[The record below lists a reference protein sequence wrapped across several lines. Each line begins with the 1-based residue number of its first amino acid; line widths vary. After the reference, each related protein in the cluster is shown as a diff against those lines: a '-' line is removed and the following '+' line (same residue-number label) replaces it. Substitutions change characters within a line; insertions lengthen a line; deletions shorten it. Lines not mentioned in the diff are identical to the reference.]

1 MIPTDGG
8 DKMNE
13 ISKRIASVI
22 DAKYNGN
29 KSAFAREIKITPAY
43 AAQLYSGQRIPS
55 ERTIVD
61 IARVCGVKQTWL
73 RSGEGEMFQ
82 AMTEDEELAA
92 YIGDV
97 MNDEP
102 ASFRHCFTMEMK
114 NWTPEVWQMIEEIC
128 KLLETEKPDTE

>member
-1 MIPTDGG
+1 
-8 DKMNE
+8 MNE
-13 ISKRIASVI
+13 ISKRIASIV

-61 IARVCGVKQTWL
+61 IARVCGVKPIWL

-82 AMTEDEELAA
+82 AMNEDEELAA
-92 YIGDV
+92 YLGDV

-102 ASFRHCFTMEMK
+102 ASFRRRLTMEME
-114 NWTPEVWQMIEEIC
+114 NWTKEVWQMLEEIC
-128 KLLETEKPDTE
+128 KRLATEKPDTE

>member
-1 MIPTDGG
+1 
-8 DKMNE
+8 MNE
-13 ISKRIASVI
+13 ISKRIASVV

-61 IARVCGVKQTWL
+61 IARVCGVNQMWL
-73 RSGEGEMFQ
+73 SSGEGEMFQ
-82 AMTEDEELAA
+82 AMNEDEELAD
-92 YIGDV
+92 YLGDV

-102 ASFRHCFTMEMK
+102 ASFIRRITLEIK
-114 NWTPEVWQMIEEIC
+114 NWTPDVWQMIEEIC
-128 KLLETEKPDTE
+128 KRLATEKPDTE

>member
-1 MIPTDGG
+1 MH
-8 DKMNE
+8 E
-13 ISKRIASVI
+13 ISKRIASVV

-61 IARVCGVKQTWL
+61 ISRVCGVNQMWL

-82 AMTEDEELAA
+82 AMTEDEELAD
-92 YIGDV
+92 YLGDV

-102 ASFRHCFTMEMK
+102 ESFLRRLTMEMK
-114 NWTPEVWQMIEEIC
+114 NWAPEVWHMLEEIC
-128 KLLETEKPDTE
+128 KRLATEKHDTE

>member
-1 MIPTDGG
+1 
-8 DKMNE
+8 MNE
-13 ISKRIASVI
+13 ISKRIASIV

-61 IARVCGVKQTWL
+61 IARVCGVNPIWL

-92 YIGDV
+92 YLGDV
-97 MNDEP
+97 MNDET
-102 ASFRHCFTMEMK
+102 AVFRRRLTMEME
-114 NWTPEVWQMIEEIC
+114 NWTQEVWQM
-128 KLLETEKPDTE
+128 L

>member
-1 MIPTDGG
+1 
-8 DKMNE
+8 MNE
-13 ISKRIASVI
+13 ISKRIASVV

-61 IARVCGVKQTWL
+61 IARVCGVNQMWL
-73 RSGEGEMFQ
+73 SSGEGEMLQ

-92 YIGDV
+92 YLGDV
-97 MNDEP
+97 MHDEP
-102 ASFRHCFTMEMK
+102 ESFRLRLTLEMK
-114 NWTPEVWQMIEEIC
+114 NWTPEVWQMLKEIC
-128 KLLETEKPDTE
+128 KRLETEKPDTE